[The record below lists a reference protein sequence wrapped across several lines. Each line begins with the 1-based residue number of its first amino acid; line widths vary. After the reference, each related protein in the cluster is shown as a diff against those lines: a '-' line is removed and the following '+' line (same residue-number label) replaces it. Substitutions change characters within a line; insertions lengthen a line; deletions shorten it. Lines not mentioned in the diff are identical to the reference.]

1 MTSSSSSA
9 SPAMSVTSGAMLS
22 STVTVAVA
30 VAVLPLWSSA
40 VMVTVTSPTS
50 LQSNVVMSMAEDV
63 TEQLSVM
70 AATSARAMVA
80 APEEFSSTVMSIGV
94 MVGATSSNTV
104 TVAEAVAVLP
114 ARSVTVK
121 VTVLSPRSSQSNSV
135 GSAEKA
141 TAMKSSLEPS
151 FSSSASMETLPSS
164 SRYTVRPSASAV
176 GSVLWTMTFRKAKML
191 ACPQPSRCLALNMTG
206 PSLNGPVSNWA
217 YPLSTSVWSMV

>member
-1 MTSSSSSA
+1 
-9 SPAMSVTSGAMLS
+9 MSVTSGAMLS

-40 VMVTVTSPTS
+40 VMVTMTSPTS
-50 LQSNVVMSMAEDV
+50 PQSSDVMSMNV
-63 TEQLSVM
+63 VSNVQLSVM
-70 AATSARAMVA
+70 EATSATDIVA
-80 APEEFSSTVMSIGV
+80 APVESSSTVMSNG
-94 MVGATSSNTV
+94 MMEGASSSNTV
-104 TVAEAVAVLP
+104 TVAVAVAVLP

>member
-1 MTSSSSSA
+1 
-9 SPAMSVTSGAMLS
+9 MSVTSGAMLS

-80 APEEFSSTVMSIGV
+80 APEESSSTVMSIGV
-94 MVGATSSNTV
+94 MVGAISSNTV
-104 TVAEAVAVLP
+104 TVAVAVAVLP

-135 GSAEKA
+135 VSAEKS

-151 FSSSASMETLPSS
+151 FKSSASMETLPSS